1 VRRSARTLLINCSAN
16 KAIFLMRKQKSQ
28 VGSEG
33 FSLLELVVAM
43 GITILLAGLA
53 STLLAGSFSSRAR
66 ENQKTEALAD
76 TQRGLN
82 LMTREIANS
91 GYGLTDNGLVAA
103 DSGLSSIRVRA
114 NLNAAS
120 GETTSAA
127 ASDRDEDVKFL
138 LYTESNN
145 SYIVRLD
152 VNSAAQEMVLANRVD
167 SLKFRYYADRVTYT
181 ARDCDISDVRDQY
194 GNPVSEVALKS
205 GAKYIVL
212 SICVNL
218 PAVSSPGAPGYQPTS
233 SVQLVSDIALRNSGL
248 YDY

>member
-1 VRRSARTLLINCSAN
+1 
-16 KAIFLMRKQKSQ
+16 MRKQKSAP
-28 VGSEG
+28 GNKG

-53 STLLAGSFSSRAR
+53 SMLLAGSFSSRAR
-66 ENQKTEALAD
+66 ENQRTEALAD

-103 DSGLSSIRVRA
+103 DSGLNSIRVRA

-120 GETTSAA
+120 GETTSNA
-127 ASDRDEDVKFL
+127 ASDRDEDVKYL

-152 VNSAAQEMVLANRVD
+152 VNSAASEMVLANRVD
-167 SLKFRYYADRVTYT
+167 AIKFRYYADKVTYT
-181 ARDCDISDVRDQY
+181 ASNCDITDVRDSF
-194 GNPVSEVALKS
+194 GNPVGEVAQKA
-205 GAKYIVL
+205 GAKYVVL

-218 PAVSSPGAPGYQPTS
+218 PAVSTPGAPGYQPSS
-233 SVQLVSDIALRNSGL
+233 SVQLVSDIALRNSSL
-248 YDY
+248 FDY

>member
-1 VRRSARTLLINCSAN
+1 
-16 KAIFLMRKQKSQ
+16 MRIKKSQ

-33 FSLLELVVAM
+33 FSLLELIVAM

-53 STLLAGSFSSRAR
+53 SMLLAGSFSTRAR

-91 GYGLTDNGLVAA
+91 GYGLTDNGIVAA

-120 GETTSAA
+120 GETTSAS
-127 ASDRDEDVKFL
+127 ASDRDEDIKYLVF
-138 LYTESNN
+138 TESGN

-167 SLKFRYYADRVTYT
+167 ALKFRYYADRVTYQ
-181 ARDCDISDVRDQY
+181 ASNCDITNVLDSY
-194 GNPVSEVALKS
+194 GNPVGEVAQKS
-205 GAKYIVL
+205 GARYVVL

-218 PAVSSPGAPGYQPTS
+218 PAVSTPGAPGYQPSS
-233 SVQLVSDIALRNSGL
+233 SVQLVSDIALRNSQL